1 VNIIYDGEKI
11 HSVNRL
17 ALLIVRMMV
26 RNSLYKNKKLQPKEA
41 AMLFASKVA

>member
-1 VNIIYDGEKI
+1 MMGEKI

-17 ALLIVRMMV
+17 ALLIARMMV

-41 AMLFASKVA
+41 VTLFAGIVA